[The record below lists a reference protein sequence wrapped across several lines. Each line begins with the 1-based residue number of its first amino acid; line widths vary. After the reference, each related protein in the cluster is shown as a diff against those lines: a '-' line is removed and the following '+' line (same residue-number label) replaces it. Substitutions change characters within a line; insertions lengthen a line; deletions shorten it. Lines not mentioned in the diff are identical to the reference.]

1 MLRGVRRRIHL
12 VGRHRPV
19 LILETPLPD
28 APPAAASIRFG
39 NKRVFFLSGKG
50 GTGKTAIS
58 VGLARALARRGK
70 RCLIVEIDAPR
81 PNLPAYFGGDVDAA
95 PRKLATRIDGCNVNF
110 AAALRAYVESVVPM
124 KRVVGLIL
132 RNRVVKIF
140 LTATPGA
147 RELVLLSRLW
157 EFSWDPRW
165 DHIIVDLPASGH
177 ALALMRCPFLAKKTF
192 ARGPLRR
199 RADEIIE
206 RFTDPN
212 VAGLYFCALPGEM
225 PINETLETRAILS
238 DLGMPPVG
246 GAFLNQFPDASF
258 DPAEE
263 ALLDELNAHST
274 PIDGSAPNG
283 VTSAPMPVAVR
294 AAVEASVE
302 TRRNQAIA
310 VEGLGK
316 LRAAF
321 GQQLVGEL
329 PVLPGTHSQ
338 VADAISL
345 IITGWL

>member
-1 MLRGVRRRIHL
+1 M
-12 VGRHRPV
+12 
-19 LILETPLPD
+19 
-28 APPAAASIRFG
+28 
-39 NKRVFFLSGKG
+39 
-50 GTGKTAIS
+50 
-58 VGLARALARRGK
+58 GLARALARRGK

-81 PNLPAYFGGDVDAA
+81 PNLPAYFGGKVDAR
-95 PRKLATRIDGCNVNF
+95 PRKLATRIDGCNVDF
-110 AAALRAYVESVVPM
+110 EAALRAYVESVVPM

-177 ALALMRCPFLAKKTF
+177 ALALMRCPFLAKRTF
-192 ARGPLRR
+192 ARGPLRK
-199 RADEIIE
+199 RADAIIE
-206 RFTDPN
+206 RFSDPN

-246 GAFLNQFPDASF
+246 GAFLNQFPDESF
-258 DPAEE
+258 EE
-263 ALLDELNAHST
+263 TEQDLLSELRSMFGADGGGVNGT
-274 PIDGSAPNG
+274 PD
-283 VTSAPMPVAVR
+283 APMPPSVK
-294 AAVEASVE
+294 AAVEAAVE
-302 TRRNQAIA
+302 TRRNQTIA
-310 VEGLGK
+310 VDGLER

-321 GQQLVGEL
+321 GPNLVGQL

-338 VADAISL
+338 VADAVSL
-345 IITGWL
+345 IIMGWL

>member
-1 MLRGVRRRIHL
+1 M
-12 VGRHRPV
+12 
-19 LILETPLPD
+19 
-28 APPAAASIRFG
+28 
-39 NKRVFFLSGKG
+39 
-50 GTGKTAIS
+50 
-58 VGLARALARRGK
+58 
-70 RCLIVEIDAPR
+70 EIDAPR
-81 PNLPAYFGGDVDAA
+81 PNLPAYFGGSVDAR
-95 PRKLATRIDGCNVNF
+95 PRKLGTRIDGCNVDFN
-110 AAALRAYVESVVPM
+110 AALRSYVESVVPM

-177 ALALMRCPFLAKKTF
+177 ALALMRCPHLAKKTF

-206 RFTDPN
+206 RFSDPN

-225 PINETLETRAILS
+225 PINETLETREILS
-238 DLGMPPVG
+238 DLGMPPIG
-246 GAFLNQFPDASF
+246 GAFLNQFPDESF
-258 DPAEE
+258 E
-263 ALLDELNAHST
+263 ATEGDLLDALRGIEEEDA
-274 PIDGSAPNG
+274 NG
-283 VTSAPMPVAVR
+283 VAGTPMSDAVR
-294 AAVEASVE
+294 AAVEAAIE
-302 TRRNQAIA
+302 TRRNQTVAT
-310 VEGLGK
+310 EGLAK
-316 LRAAF
+316 LQRDF
-321 GQQLVGEL
+321 GSDLVGQL